1 MAKKPITEFAGEP
14 LVRCADLAAWE
25 AWLERHHRDHG
36 AIWLCLG
43 KKDSGLTSITYAE
56 AVDGGLCFG
65 WIDSQKRPLDQ
76 REWLQRFSRR
86 KPKGPWSK
94 INRDKVALLIAAG
107 RMRPAGQAEVDAAR
121 ADGRW
126 DAAYDSAR
134 TAQVPADLL
143 AALAKVPRAEAFF
156 ATLKAAPRY
165 AILYRLMSAKRPET
179 RVARIADFVGMLTRG
194 EAPHLIKPKAEPAKA
209 GPAKAGPAKAKQT
222 PTAKVARKPIGKP
235 LAKAAKA
242 RTPSRPGR

>member
-1 MAKKPITEFAGEP
+1 M
-14 LVRCADLAAWE
+14 
-25 AWLERHHRDHG
+25 
-36 AIWLCLG
+36 
-43 KKDSGLTSITYAE
+43 
-56 AVDGGLCFG
+56 CFG

-94 INRDKVALLIAAG
+94 INRDKVALLVAAG

-209 GPAKAGPAKAKQT
+209 KQT